1 MRYSWLFI
9 LPIFAIVAIVAYSIY
24 RHKTGQQKLKKSV
37 LIAHSKKI
45 RALPEYEK
53 ARKNYFIMLSIATA
67 ALVVSL
73 ASITATASRPIS
85 VDIVEP
91 DYETRDII
99 LCIDVSASQSTEI
112 ANVLRYFSNA
122 VGRLKGQRIG
132 VGVFAKKAAILSPL
146 TNDYNMLESLLK
158 DLTET
163 MTGATLKVGGYYT
176 KSLESLETSSA
187 IGDGII
193 NCASGFDKLTENGR
207 AQSVIVATD
216 GKNND
221 GEAEI
226 EQAGNY
232 LARYGITLYAIDT
245 IFEDYKATG
254 ASQRV
259 ANLRNATK
267 ATGGLYYNLPARG
280 INAEQAAEDI
290 MKQEAI
296 KHDGA
301 AQFVQMDS
309 PKISTILA
317 LGSIVVMLLTI
328 WRLKL

>member
-24 RHKTGQQKLKKSV
+24 RHKTGQQRLKKSV

-85 VDIVEP
+85 VDVVEP

-112 ANVLRYFSNA
+112 ANVMRYFSNA

-163 MTGATLKVGGYYT
+163 MTGATFKVGGYYT
-176 KSLESLETSSA
+176 KSLGASSA

-193 NCASGFDKLTENGR
+193 NCASGFDKLTEDGR

-216 GKNND
+216 GNNND

-245 IFEDYKATG
+245 ISETVNATDQ
-254 ASQRV
+254 SQRV

-267 ATGGLYYNLPARG
+267 ATGGIYYNLPARG